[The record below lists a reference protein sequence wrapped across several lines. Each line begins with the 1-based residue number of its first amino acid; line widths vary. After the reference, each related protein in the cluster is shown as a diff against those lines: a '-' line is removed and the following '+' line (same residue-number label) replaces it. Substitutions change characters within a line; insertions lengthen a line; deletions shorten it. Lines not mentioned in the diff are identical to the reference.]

1 MVFLGLDTSTLTL
14 SVALLRRVHG
24 GFSVIEDVA
33 VGPPRKQSEILPG
46 AIGELTERHGL
57 NIKDLSGI
65 VVGMGPGSFTGLR
78 IGLSSAKALSYA
90 HQIPLVGVSSL
101 RAASTEGPRDKTLF
115 VIAVARVDDLY
126 LGRYKSSGERLSDEE
141 ALSPTELKARLD
153 AEPDAVVIGPAAAEY
168 GLKLVALGLSP
179 ERVVQKGAVPNAS
192 ALVRLADWPAAYN
205 EQTTFSLEPHYIRTS
220 GAEMN
225 PKYPPL
231 PGPEPTARLKDS

>member
-14 SVALLRRVHG
+14 SVALLRREQG

-46 AIGELTERHGL
+46 AIGELTARHGL
-57 NIKDLSGI
+57 KIKDLGGI
-65 VVGMGPGSFTGLR
+65 VVGIGPGSFTGLR

-101 RAASTEGPRDKTLF
+101 RAASTEGPPDKTLF

-153 AEPDAVVIGPAAAEY
+153 AEPDAIVIGPAAAEY
-168 GLKLVALGLSP
+168 GPKLVAFGLHP
-179 ERVVQKGAVPNAS
+179 DRILVKGAVPNAS
-192 ALVRLADWPAAYN
+192 ALVRLADWPAVYN